1 MNIIIET
8 KNFYLR
14 ILKKEDFEDIYRLYV
29 DRDVWRYLSCWGVP
43 KKEVAKKH
51 LDFFLEHQK
60 KHGFS
65 YWAIIEKSTGNFVG
79 RAGLSH
85 LANTQDIEVGYV
97 LDKMYWG
104 KGYATEIAKAIIK
117 WGFDNLDID
126 KIVAIAV
133 PENKASIRVMEK
145 VGMKYKKDYE
155 YKGVTTVYY
164 VIERSEK

>member
-1 MNIIIET
+1 
-8 KNFYLR
+8 
-14 ILKKEDFEDIYRLYV
+14 
-29 DRDVWRYLSCWGVP
+29 
-43 KKEVAKKH
+43 
-51 LDFFLEHQK
+51 
-60 KHGFS
+60 
-65 YWAIIEKSTGNFVG
+65 
-79 RAGLSH
+79 
-85 LANTQDIEVGYV
+85 V

-164 VIERSEK
+164 VIERSG